1 MAENLEAITG
11 QDVQLVSPR
20 KLTDMSSV
28 ETALFKPDKITVAS
42 VTPKDDEGKKFANAN
57 FLFVPRACPGSSN
70 LGLGK
75 RRGDPSPKVQK

>member
-1 MAENLEAITG
+1 MTKRWQIDPEG
-11 QDVQLVSPR
+11 
-20 KLTDMSSV
+20 MS
-28 ETALFKPDKITVAS
+28 ANKITVAS